1 MDVWEHL
8 TIGYGG
14 MGIVEASGSVGLDLA
29 SIMGQE
35 WMGLRF
41 RVLEAN
47 MIELHM
53 RCVGQVVHS
62 HASPLQEWMGL
73 RTGSKL

>member
-1 MDVWEHL
+1 M
-8 TIGYGG
+8 TIGYGYIG
-14 MGIVEASGSVGLDLA
+14 VVGAPGSVGSDLA

-47 MIELHM
+47 MIEPHM